1 MKAFDGTWQRF
12 EFSRNPLD
20 NTMGG
25 MGQWIKATFAEEVTI
40 SRFAWLNRGGNRDI
54 KDVTF
59 QFSDE
64 STQTATLLKRTND
77 KPGCL
82 NVNFAGSGSCAMS
95 FTTPVK
101 TTSVKVTVD
110 SVYPCFDTYWG
121 RYYDGV
127 NHKLGYMGAYNIKFW
142 GTAPSKV
149 EALKDQPDGF
159 KICSVAEGDGG
170 EIKFGH
176 ECKGMMLNPLVNF
189 ENVGSNNVQEFGGD
203 AAVFAELGNEPGVR
217 ILSSMSTVCTLT
229 GSEAYLRLATDP
241 AGVYYKHDPTLEFVD
256 NVLENPKPVPKGWD
270 KARRRRVRWETPKK
284 GCVTVPKT
292 YQNKD
297 TCYLQPS
304 CRDEDQ
310 SGAGLV
316 TGGAGG
322 WGGTCECPDG
332 QQFEVGDNWDACRSL
347 ACEGGKM
354 INCNRHWN
362 SKWAGRRV
370 NCNRKG
376 GVQMEVCGSLGEV
389 ANDAA
394 TGRIIALQA
403 GGPKDGRWGRKNK
416 QDLFRYF
423 DSRSTKHMVWLNIAL
438 DAPDTFRQRAA
449 WALSQIWTCAGGT
462 ESSSD
467 STEHWAQYY
476 DIFVRNTFGNVRN
489 ILKEVTYSPVMML
502 YLTYKGNKG
511 FAKTGVFPDENMARE
526 MMQLFTIGLYEL
538 ESDGRAVL
546 DEHGDRILSYGN
558 EHIMSFARIWTGFNI
573 QSMRGNIDT
582 DRGTNNQI
590 DPIKIVP
597 EDRDTY
603 PKTDVDGNFI
613 GDKYPLCSDTHGSAF
628 LRKGSK
634 YVMTKHLY
642 PGRPISSE
650 SPDASPHMTL
660 SAASSALYLQ
670 LCGADEVGGACQFR
684 STVTLSAD
692 IICEGSECNVDTL
705 SVVRVVNN
713 DGVVQYYKYVP
724 APCVTLTYF
733 AEGRTIR
740 KSDRYGR
747 RRSSRCA
754 DPRTATAGAVCCN
767 SGNLLDGRD
776 VDTCHYKWEKMTY
789 STMEERCKSLG
800 KVPCGAYTAGGI
812 TGIRDM
818 CASDY
823 PSTHYHSCPE
833 IAPKCVGHVSGK
845 HWGKCKTTDD
855 KPSPACEY
863 QESHPEYAWTKDSC
877 SQQVFILHDGNIYT
891 EFKAERDRVP
901 IHVKWA
907 DTGYPA
913 EECDSTPGCE
923 EVVGE
928 KVGDNPA
935 KSMGCVCDVTEVT
948 KTVFHYQN
956 AAPPHAQV
964 AKTLQIGAHHPDAA
978 VYAKCTTTA
987 CTSQAG
993 VEVFLK
999 KENGDNFDEDT
1010 IFKVLIDGKVT
1021 YLFNKESSVFVG
1033 TDSSFSFRNPPSF
1046 YASSVATTAEVE
1058 YEMEAYIDHLLHHH
1072 NTAPFLSHLLIQRLV
1087 TSNPSP
1093 RYVKTVADA
1102 FRSGT
1107 YDGTTYSG
1115 VYGDLEATFHAI
1127 LLDREARSPLL
1138 DADPTAG
1145 AMREPLLKVV
1155 HSMKALEYEKN
1166 NGNLAELTSMHS
1178 KIGQQFNTQPS
1189 VFGFFQPDH
1198 YPDGPIGHSSLFA
1211 PEEQL
1216 STGPYHIGYLNGMI
1230 SFVKYGLSNYNSGF
1244 GPSNLPNGEPIGKF
1258 TYNPSWVDT
1267 QEMIDKLD
1275 LLLTGGRLSSESRI
1289 AVKAV
1294 ADAEMLN
1301 ANGDDEVV
1309 WKPSTCSASTH
1320 HTGWECHKAAIPGE
1334 SGGWAIKNRVTWTN
1348 IGQWIKI
1355 NFSNEREIKGFAWQ
1369 NRGHVRDIK
1378 GVTLTFSDETTQT
1391 STLGRWSRRRVAPG
1405 SGKCN
1410 QMQRFNSDTRSRR
1423 RHFTQ
1428 AESCYRALTPV
1439 WTDAVKITVDSVYWV
1454 MYRGQN
1460 YTDFGDMGAYEIKF
1474 WATPPHSQEIFSLP
1488 KRLH

>member
-1 MKAFDGTWQRF
+1 MQSSMGPTQTMIDAQKSAFETDAQAAAKEWLQAQIALPFTSHREYFRKRINPRANDETASYASINNPCSVGSRWHNFAFTFSDTGKTMVLSKSASDLHVITIDGVRRSEAPISQVLSDLKVDSCTTSSAHRHWSCMKAFDGTWQRF

-110 SVYPCFDTYWG
+110 SVYPWFDTYWG

-354 INCNRHWN
+354 LNCNRHWN

-423 DSRSTKHMVWLNIAL
+423 NSRSTKHMVWLNIAL

-502 YLTYKGNKG
+502 YLTYRGNKG
-511 FAKTGVFPDENMARE
+511 FAKTGVFPDENM
-526 MMQLFTIGLYEL
+526 
-538 ESDGRAVL
+538 
-546 DEHGDRILSYGN
+546 
-558 EHIMSFARIWTGFNI
+558 
-573 QSMRGNIDT
+573 
-582 DRGTNNQI
+582 
-590 DPIKIVP
+590 
-597 EDRDTY
+597 
-603 PKTDVDGNFI
+603 
-613 GDKYPLCSDTHGSAF
+613 
-628 LRKGSK
+628 
-634 YVMTKHLY
+634 
-642 PGRPISSE
+642 
-650 SPDASPHMTL
+650 
-660 SAASSALYLQ
+660 
-670 LCGADEVGGACQFR
+670 
-684 STVTLSAD
+684 
-692 IICEGSECNVDTL
+692 
-705 SVVRVVNN
+705 
-713 DGVVQYYKYVP
+713 
-724 APCVTLTYF
+724 
-733 AEGRTIR
+733 
-740 KSDRYGR
+740 
-747 RRSSRCA
+747 
-754 DPRTATAGAVCCN
+754 
-767 SGNLLDGRD
+767 
-776 VDTCHYKWEKMTY
+776 
-789 STMEERCKSLG
+789 
-800 KVPCGAYTAGGI
+800 
-812 TGIRDM
+812 
-818 CASDY
+818 
-823 PSTHYHSCPE
+823 
-833 IAPKCVGHVSGK
+833 
-845 HWGKCKTTDD
+845 
-855 KPSPACEY
+855 
-863 QESHPEYAWTKDSC
+863 
-877 SQQVFILHDGNIYT
+877 
-891 EFKAERDRVP
+891 
-901 IHVKWA
+901 
-907 DTGYPA
+907 
-913 EECDSTPGCE
+913 
-923 EVVGE
+923 
-928 KVGDNPA
+928 
-935 KSMGCVCDVTEVT
+935 
-948 KTVFHYQN
+948 
-956 AAPPHAQV
+956 
-964 AKTLQIGAHHPDAA
+964 
-978 VYAKCTTTA
+978 
-987 CTSQAG
+987 
-993 VEVFLK
+993 
-999 KENGDNFDEDT
+999 
-1010 IFKVLIDGKVT
+1010 
-1021 YLFNKESSVFVG
+1021 
-1033 TDSSFSFRNPPSF
+1033 
-1046 YASSVATTAEVE
+1046 
-1058 YEMEAYIDHLLHHH
+1058 
-1072 NTAPFLSHLLIQRLV
+1072 
-1087 TSNPSP
+1087 
-1093 RYVKTVADA
+1093 
-1102 FRSGT
+1102 
-1107 YDGTTYSG
+1107 
-1115 VYGDLEATFHAI
+1115 
-1127 LLDREARSPLL
+1127 
-1138 DADPTAG
+1138 
-1145 AMREPLLKVV
+1145 
-1155 HSMKALEYEKN
+1155 
-1166 NGNLAELTSMHS
+1166 
-1178 KIGQQFNTQPS
+1178 
-1189 VFGFFQPDH
+1189 
-1198 YPDGPIGHSSLFA
+1198 
-1211 PEEQL
+1211 
-1216 STGPYHIGYLNGMI
+1216 
-1230 SFVKYGLSNYNSGF
+1230 
-1244 GPSNLPNGEPIGKF
+1244 
-1258 TYNPSWVDT
+1258 
-1267 QEMIDKLD
+1267 
-1275 LLLTGGRLSSESRI
+1275 
-1289 AVKAV
+1289 
-1294 ADAEMLN
+1294 
-1301 ANGDDEVV
+1301 
-1309 WKPSTCSASTH
+1309 
-1320 HTGWECHKAAIPGE
+1320 
-1334 SGGWAIKNRVTWTN
+1334 
-1348 IGQWIKI
+1348 
-1355 NFSNEREIKGFAWQ
+1355 
-1369 NRGHVRDIK
+1369 
-1378 GVTLTFSDETTQT
+1378 
-1391 STLGRWSRRRVAPG
+1391 
-1405 SGKCN
+1405 
-1410 QMQRFNSDTRSRR
+1410 
-1423 RHFTQ
+1423 
-1428 AESCYRALTPV
+1428 
-1439 WTDAVKITVDSVYWV
+1439 
-1454 MYRGQN
+1454 
-1460 YTDFGDMGAYEIKF
+1460 
-1474 WATPPHSQEIFSLP
+1474 
-1488 KRLH
+1488 